1 MGRMSGI
8 QAIRMIRALIR
19 LGWTVER
26 SRGTSHQVLTH
37 PGRRPIVVPVK
48 KGRTIPEGT
57 ARGILREA
65 GIGEDEFFAAY

>member
-8 QAIRMIRALIR
+8 HAIRMIRALER

-26 SRGTSHQVLTH
+26 SRGTSHQVLTRL
-37 PGRRPIVVPVK
+37 GRPPIVVPVK

-57 ARGILREA
+57 ARGILRRAGLTEA
-65 GIGEDEFFAAY
+65 EFFGAY